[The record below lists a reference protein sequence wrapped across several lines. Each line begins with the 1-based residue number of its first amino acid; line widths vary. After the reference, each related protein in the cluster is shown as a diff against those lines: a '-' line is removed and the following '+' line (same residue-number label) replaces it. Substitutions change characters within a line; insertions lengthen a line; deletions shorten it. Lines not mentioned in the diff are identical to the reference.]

1 MTAWTEYPTAES
13 AERYDLSSNY
23 ESLRS
28 NPLIYPGRIPRHSFV
43 YRQGL
48 TWELSVPPGL
58 RLTRALVRWREDDG
72 RARGTPLVNALL
84 RWGAAEATARIPV
97 LAIGSNAYP
106 RQLFDKFRDTFV
118 DDTIPSLLG
127 TLANIE
133 VVFCPFVATYG
144 YLPVTPRFRPGARS
158 RAYLQLLSLSQ
169 MEVITR
175 TESAYNLVALS
186 AETAA
191 FELADSLEVL
201 PTVYVFWHAE
211 VLRHFGDMPP
221 ICDGTLAEGA
231 PHELVRR
238 ALSHQ
243 DLCERLLDVAS
254 VADADVLLDPSRRT
268 ILRDALLHRAA
279 SNPLPPGGRIIDDY
293 AACEKYENARG
304 TFSGV
309 QASGL
314 RVRRTGPERPRKG
327 NYEPLAYLH
336 EAEKGERR
344 IGSHAVVFTRD
355 ASISANRPALLATVV
370 RVVSS
375 GDLPPGRVRP
385 GEICLDQ
392 MARAAI
398 GVAPGET
405 CDVARLHVPWHQWLA
420 RVTGRVFG
428 ARALTGRAVRASETV
443 MERPIC
449 WLEPAMM
456 SALGIDPGGQVVVV
470 GPRVAD
476 PPGAGFTLAA
486 RRLQALVPAIDQV
499 ADRKRVL
506 HPDDPGARFP
516 DPGEVLGV
524 VPDLPWVWIDEQARN
539 ALGLLKMHPASAVT
553 VRPSLWYLV
562 LRAASRFVLAT
573 LGIGA
578 ALSLAVYRIW
588 STWFPA
594 QQWLGLPMAE
604 VASLAVLALTVIA
617 ASTAILANARR
628 P

>member
-1 MTAWTEYPTAES
+1 M
-13 AERYDLSSNY
+13 
-23 ESLRS
+23 
-28 NPLIYPGRIPRHSFV
+28 
-43 YRQGL
+43 
-48 TWELSVPPGL
+48 
-58 RLTRALVRWREDDG
+58 
-72 RARGTPLVNALL
+72 
-84 RWGAAEATARIPV
+84 
-97 LAIGSNAYP
+97 
-106 RQLFDKFRDTFV
+106 
-118 DDTIPSLLG
+118 
-127 TLANIE
+127 
-133 VVFCPFVATYG
+133 
-144 YLPVTPRFRPGARS
+144 
-158 RAYLQLLSLSQ
+158 
-169 MEVITR
+169 
-175 TESAYNLVALS
+175 
-186 AETAA
+186 
-191 FELADSLEVL
+191 
-201 PTVYVFWHAE
+201 
-211 VLRHFGDMPP
+211 
-221 ICDGTLAEGA
+221 
-231 PHELVRR
+231 
-238 ALSHQ
+238 
-243 DLCERLLDVAS
+243 
-254 VADADVLLDPSRRT
+254 
-268 ILRDALLHRAA
+268 
-279 SNPLPPGGRIIDDY
+279 
-293 AACEKYENARG
+293 
-304 TFSGV
+304 
-309 QASGL
+309 
-314 RVRRTGPERPRKG
+314 
-327 NYEPLAYLH
+327 
-336 EAEKGERR
+336 
-344 IGSHAVVFTRD
+344 
-355 ASISANRPALLATVV
+355 
-370 RVVSS
+370 
-375 GDLPPGRVRP
+375 
-385 GEICLDQ
+385 
-392 MARAAI
+392 
-398 GVAPGET
+398 
-405 CDVARLHVPWHQWLA
+405 ARLHVPWHQWLA